1 VILLLDVLLIYPFFK
16 SRFDNSPFRF
26 APLGIGY
33 IASVLRHEG
42 LSVSV
47 LDCTFQDR
55 RGVVKKIGSLC
66 PRIVGIYSMYSME
79 DEALQLAR
87 RIRKMAGLLVAGGP
101 LPTVEPSR
109 YLDDFDVVIVGE
121 AERTMLDLAKKF
133 LANQDFK
140 DVHGIVFKDGSSIHQ
155 TPVRKRIEDLDSV
168 PFPAR
173 DLFENNSYKKYYRTR
188 FGYGMASMIS
198 SRGCP
203 FECDFCSRPVF
214 GESLRSRSPANI
226 VDEIELIVSLGYD
239 TVWFADDC
247 FTISK
252 DHVMKICDELIHR
265 GVKVGWQCLSRVDA
279 LDFKMAK
286 RMKEAGCQRIYF
298 GIESG
303 DERTLKTMR
312 KHIDLASART
322 AVENAN
328 SAGIQTGAFFILG
341 YPGEDDA
348 AILNTVRFAT
358 NLPLDYLSF
367 TFPYPI
373 PGTGLHSRVKNA
385 MRDHSS
391 HRSRLISHS
400 LTYNSEF
407 SELKLKF
414 AISKATIQYE
424 IRKYLGEKW
433 YRILGRPFERITDSV
448 FKKMS

>member
-1 VILLLDVLLIYPFFK
+1 MILLVDVLLIYPFFK

-26 APLGIGY
+26 PPLGIGY

-42 LSVSV
+42 LTVSV

-87 RIRKMAGLLVAGGP
+87 RIRTMAELLVAGGP

-109 YLDDFDVVIVGE
+109 FLDDFDVVVVGE

-140 DVHGIVFKDGSSIHQ
+140 DLHGIAFKDGSGIHK

-168 PFPAR
+168 PIPAR

-188 FGYGMASMIS
+188 FGYEMASMIS

-226 VDEIELIVSLGYD
+226 VNEMELIVNLGYNM
-239 TVWFADDC
+239 VWFADDC

-265 GVKVGWQCLSRVDA
+265 RVKVGWQCLSRVDA
-279 LDFKMAK
+279 LDFEMAK

-328 SAGIQTGAFFILG
+328 SVGIQTGAFFILG
-341 YPGEDDA
+341 YPGEDDE

-385 MRDHSS
+385 TRDHGS
-391 HRSRLISHS
+391 HRTRLINHS
-400 LTYNSEF
+400 LTYDSEF
-407 SELKLKF
+407 SELKLKL
-414 AISKATIQYE
+414 AVVKATIQYE

-433 YRILGRPFERITDSV
+433 YRLLGRPFERLTDSV
-448 FKKMS
+448 FRKMS